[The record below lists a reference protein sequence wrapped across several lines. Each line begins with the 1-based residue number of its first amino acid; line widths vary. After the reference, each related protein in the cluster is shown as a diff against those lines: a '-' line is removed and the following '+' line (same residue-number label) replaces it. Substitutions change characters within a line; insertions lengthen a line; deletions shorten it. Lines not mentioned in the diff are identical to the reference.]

1 MSRKRPPRV
10 VVLGGPNGAGKS
22 TCAPNLLRGPLGVA
36 EFVNAD
42 VIARGLS
49 AFAPE
54 RVSWAAG
61 RIMMS
66 RLRELAG
73 KRASFAFESTLASR
87 TFAPWLKQLIA
98 ADYEFRLVFLWLPS
112 ADMAVAR
119 VAERV
124 RLGGHDVPEEIVR
137 RRYRSGLIN
146 FFSLYHPLASEWKV
160 IDNSDRLAQS
170 VIAAGEGPR
179 VKVRNAQTWRQMR
192 TVAELETP

>member
-49 AFAPE
+49 AFAPQ

-66 RLRELAG
+66 RLRELAAT
-73 KRASFAFESTLASR
+73 RASFAFESTLASR
-87 TFAPWLKQLIA
+87 TFAPWLKQLVA
-98 ADYEFRLVFLWLPS
+98 AGYEFRLVFLWLPS
-112 ADMAVAR
+112 AEMAVAR

-124 RLGGHDVPEEIVR
+124 RLGGHDVPEETIH
-137 RRYRSGLIN
+137 RRYRAGLTN
-146 FFSLYHPLASEWKV
+146 FFSLYQPLASEWKV
-160 IDNSDRLAQS
+160 IDNSSQLAEA
-170 VIAAGEGPR
+170 VVAAGAGPR
-179 VKVRNAQTWRQMR
+179 AKVKNVEIWRQMR
-192 TVAELETP
+192 TAAGLETP